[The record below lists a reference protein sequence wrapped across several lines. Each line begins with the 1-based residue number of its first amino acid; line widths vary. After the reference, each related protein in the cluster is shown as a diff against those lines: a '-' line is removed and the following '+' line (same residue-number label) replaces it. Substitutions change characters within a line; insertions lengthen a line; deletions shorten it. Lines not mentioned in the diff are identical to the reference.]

1 MWLGEPNAQQR
12 EAALEALTGRI
23 PKQWGPVALR
33 NVDRDRFPVRPGWV
47 RARPETGPHE
57 PSLTLTDSP
66 RDERSRFAET
76 PMAPALRDMVLRPP
90 RPERTL

>member
-33 NVDRDRFPVRPGWV
+33 NVDHDR
-47 RARPETGPHE
+47 
-57 PSLTLTDSP
+57 
-66 RDERSRFAET
+66 
-76 PMAPALRDMVLRPP
+76 
-90 RPERTL
+90 